1 MRETRVL
8 LLRHAETSA
17 PGFFHGAESDIGLG
31 ERGILQ
37 ANAVAQHL
45 APEQPSALYCSAMK
59 RAIDTAQPI
68 ASACGLTP
76 RIEPDLHERKMGP
89 LSGQSRD
96 DGFATYA
103 TAKARWIA
111 GQVEYSHEGGE
122 SYAAIARRVLPVF
135 LRITVEN
142 AGQTVVVVA
151 HGVVIR
157 VLLTSLLPGRDH
169 ADFDAFAIDNAAFN
183 DLRFDGRTWTALA
196 LNQRPMSDIESLA
209 W

>member
-1 MRETRVL
+1 
-8 LLRHAETSA
+8 
-17 PGFFHGAESDIGLG
+17 
-31 ERGILQ
+31 
-37 ANAVAQHL
+37 
-45 APEQPSALYCSAMK
+45 MK

-103 TAKARWIA
+103 EVRSRWIA
-111 GQVEYSHEGGE
+111 GEVEYSHEGGE
-122 SYAAIARRVLPVF
+122 SFAAIARRVVPIF

-157 VLLTSLLPGRDH
+157 VLLASLLPGRGH
-169 ADFDAFAIDNAAFN
+169 SDFAAFAIDNVAVN
-183 DLRFDGRTWTALA
+183 DLRFDGQTWTPLV
-196 LNQRPMSDIESLA
+196 LNQRSVSDDDSLS